1 MGPTDSEKLKLE
13 ISDRDLKI
21 LTMWYQA
28 IKNKLFYDN
37 MGEFLIEGMRRYM
50 EPYMKLVTSEHLKML
65 ETKP

>member
-1 MGPTDSEKLKLE
+1 
-13 ISDRDLKI
+13 
-21 LTMWYQA
+21 MWYQA